1 MSGER
6 RGLSRNTIME
16 GSVALLGPA
25 ETMKTEKHKKT
36 FDLCGSAHGLCTYT
50 GEDMKHRPDHQR

>member
-1 MSGER
+1 
-6 RGLSRNTIME
+6 ME
-16 GSVALLGPA
+16 GNVALLGPA
-25 ETMKTEKHKKT
+25 EIMKTEKHEKT